1 MKLIQVLQRSG
12 TKMLQELVCFE
23 LSECAVASL
32 QRKDHSKLS
41 YLQTI
46 LVSSQVL
53 F

>member
-1 MKLIQVLQRSG
+1 
-12 TKMLQELVCFE
+12 MLQELVCFE

-53 F
+53 FWVRQMFYEITL